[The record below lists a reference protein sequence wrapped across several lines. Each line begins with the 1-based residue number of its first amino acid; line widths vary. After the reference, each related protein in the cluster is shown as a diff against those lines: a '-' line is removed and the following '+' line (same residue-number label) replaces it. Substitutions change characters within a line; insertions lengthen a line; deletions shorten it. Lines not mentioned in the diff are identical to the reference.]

1 MIMDSAR
8 AAVLLLN
15 LTSVTALH
23 RAGSTTVLRAGSTT
37 RRRLLAA
44 PLPLLL
50 PLAAAAPL
58 PLLLPL
64 AAAAEVPK
72 LGRFAP
78 LSGAAS
84 FIGAWTLDATADG
97 AKFSGA
103 LDFAANGD
111 ARLRGRTCA
120 AVCEDVLLGESASA
134 WKYANK
140 NDVVS
145 VSWTLD
151 LATVYDDVLIF
162 DGALDDDGSL
172 RGTVYTGDAEIG
184 ARGAGKRKRVGA
196 FVARR

>member
-1 MIMDSAR
+1 MM
-8 AAVLLLN
+8 AVLLLS

-37 RRRLLAA
+37 RRQLL
-44 PLPLLL
+44 
-50 PLAAAAPL
+50 AAPL

-72 LGRFAP
+72 LGRFAA

-103 LDFAANGD
+103 LDFVANGD

-120 AVCEDVLLGESASA
+120 STCEDVLLGESASA

-151 LATVYDDVLIF
+151 LATVYDLSLIH
-162 DGALDDDGSL
+162 
-172 RGTVYTGDAEIG
+172 I
-184 ARGAGKRKRVGA
+184 
-196 FVARR
+196 

>member
-1 MIMDSAR
+1 MMTSAR
-8 AAVLLLN
+8 AAVLLLS
-15 LTSVTALH
+15 LTSVAALH

-37 RRRLLAA
+37 RRRLL
-44 PLPLLL
+44 
-50 PLAAAAPL
+50 AAPL

-103 LDFAANGD
+103 LDFVANGD

-120 AVCEDVLLGESASA
+120 AICEDVLLGESASA

-184 ARGAGKRKRVGA
+184 ARGAGKRRRVGA

>member
-1 MIMDSAR
+1 MMAAPR
-8 AAVLLLN
+8 AVLLLS

-37 RRRLLAA
+37 RRRLL
-44 PLPLLL
+44 
-50 PLAAAAPL
+50 AAPL

-120 AVCEDVLLGESASA
+120 AICEDVLLGESASA